1 MGRHVKRA
9 ARAALLF
16 SLVTLGIGFAG
27 CRRPAPPR
35 QFALEGQILAVHPER
50 QELTIKHGDIEGLM
64 PGMTMSFPVASAV
77 MLKERTP
84 GELVRA
90 TLELGD
96 SGAKLVSIT
105 HTGTAPLPSASEV
118 ALAGGV
124 LAVGDS
130 VPDAA
135 FVDQRDTRRS
145 FSEWKGTPTLV
156 TFIYTSCPLPNFCPL
171 MSQNLATIQRAIAE
185 DPALAGNVKLVSI
198 TFDPERDTPAVLA
211 KHAAKLKVDPAVWT
225 MLTGDKKTIEKF
237 AAKFGVGL
245 IRSAETP
252 DEITHN
258 LRTTLVGADGR
269 VVQIYSGNEWT
280 PSAVIADLRKIV
292 RPS

>member
-1 MGRHVKRA
+1 MGRHVRRA

-16 SLVTLGIGFAG
+16 SLVTLGIGVAG
-27 CRRPAPPR
+27 CRRAAPPR
-35 QFALEGQILAVHPER
+35 LFALQGQVLAVHAER

-84 GELVRA
+84 GELVTA

-105 HTGTAPLPSASEV
+105 HTGTAPLPSASAV
-118 ALAGGV
+118 ALAEGV

-135 FVDQRDTRRS
+135 FLDQTDTRRS

-185 DPALAGNVKLVSI
+185 DPALAGKVKLVSI

-211 KHAAKLKVDPAVWT
+211 KHAAKLKADPAVWT

-237 AAKFGVGL
+237 AARFGVGL

-258 LRTTLVGADGR
+258 LRTTLVGADWR